1 MQAMNVARGSRVW
14 DLLPRDWRPNPRLL
28 ITSIPIAVFYL
39 LTVVASPS
47 VAVAGGFIAAAIV
60 FYYTRHSRLYQALS
74 AVGFAV
80 VTLSAA
86 IGIIWS
92 REKAYLAAGPASDFL
107 FVWIYA
113 GSVVIRQP
121 LVGGITREV
130 FPRLAGSLPVTASVF
145 VWLMISWAVFDIFSG
160 ALRVYLLS
168 NLSVGEYIIWETLGD
183 GSFNFFCEIVCPAAE
198 YFHETGP
205 CEGVWLIPGEEGD
218 LEENGEFSYFS
229 PDETNNVEVCMFN
242 GFAAAET
249 CNEDEDVEANG
260 PTVGLEGQYRLVPL
274 WPWTIEIDEL

>member
-1 MQAMNVARGSRVW
+1 MNVARGSRVW

-168 NLSVGEYIIWETLGD
+168 NLSVGEYIIWSRVLAWRRRRPRPAGHSVQCAHWADARKHALRSFSLSLVAWRATPAPTALPGPPRKRLG
-183 GSFNFFCEIVCPAAE
+183 SRRA
-198 YFHETGP
+198 
-205 CEGVWLIPGEEGD
+205 GVSAFPG
-218 LEENGEFSYFS
+218 LRPRPS
-229 PDETNNVEVCMFN
+229 
-242 GFAAAET
+242 
-249 CNEDEDVEANG
+249 
-260 PTVGLEGQYRLVPL
+260 
-274 WPWTIEIDEL
+274 